1 MALTKVTQSMIDAPF
16 FNAQDYGATGDGATD
31 DSAAIQDAVT
41 AACNAQGILY
51 FPSGTYILKTTIT
64 FPNKSFILMGA
75 GPTSTYFAADPTT
88 PSITLFDFTGCTGPA
103 KRIRD
108 MSFNGPAP
116 SVYGGTAVKAYG
128 NGFLFDN
135 VWFRGILVGLDAQ
148 GSFINTDN
156 CVAEYCFEAAKS
168 TNALDESMWR
178 GWTMYKNETDYVLG
192 GDNKTFTIRDTNCI
206 ATKTLVFDVSCNGV
220 LIDGVT
226 VQNDGTAYTPDIFE
240 INGSQNLINNVN
252 ITSFGNRGFFFQG
265 AGTIRNRISNVMI
278 YNISNGILFSE
289 ASKNSISN
297 ITIRDCQSGYG
308 VFFDTCTNNTIE
320 NFLLQGN
327 KYNIR
332 IAAAND
338 NALYNGVM
346 SNAVTADFYFPVAN
360 ADRMFISNVNAD
372 FTGVAS
378 LPYKMQIL
386 SGGQKQVTATAAPT
400 TGTWAVGDVCINSA
414 PASGQ
419 PAGWMCTV
427 AGSPGTWK
435 AMANIAA

>member
-16 FNAQDYGATGDGATD
+16 FNAQDYGATGNGIAD
-31 DSAAIQDAVT
+31 DSAAIQAAVT

-51 FPSGTYILKTTIT
+51 FPSGTYLLKTTIT
-64 FPNKSFILMGA
+64 FPDKSFILMGS

-103 KRIRD
+103 KRIKD

-156 CVAEYCFEAAKS
+156 CVAEYCYQAAKS
-168 TNALDESMWR
+168 TAALDESMWR
-178 GWTMYKNETDYVLG
+178 GWTMYRNEFDFIIG
-192 GDNKTFTIRDTNCI
+192 GDNKTFIIRDTNCI
-206 ATKTLVFDVSCNGV
+206 ATKTKVFEMSCNGV
-220 LIDGVT
+220 VVDGVT

-278 YNISNGILFSE
+278 YNIANGILFSQ
-289 ASKNSISN
+289 ASGNTVSN
-297 ITIRDCQSGYG
+297 VTIRDCQGGYG
-308 VFFDTCTNNTIE
+308 VYFDTCTNNTIE
-320 NFLLQGN
+320 NFLFQGN
-327 KYNIR
+327 NYNVR
-332 IAAAND
+332 ISAAEN
-338 NALYNGVM
+338 NVLYNGRM
-346 SNAVTADFYFPVAN
+346 LNAQTADFYFPTVN
-360 ADRMFISNVNAD
+360 TSQIFISNVQAD
-372 FTGVAS
+372 FAGIAT
-378 LPYKMQIL
+378 LPYKMQTL
-386 SGGQKQVTATAAPT
+386 SGGQKQVMASAAPT
-400 TGTWAVGDVCINSA
+400 TETWSVGDICINSA
-414 PASGQ
+414 PAVGQ
-419 PAGWMCTV
+419 PKGWQCTV
-427 AGSPGTWK
+427 AGTPGTWVSQG
-435 AMANIAA
+435 NL